1 MTHCLWREGERSEER
16 LEGKGMERRWREDE
30 KRERSEEGE
39 REEILGFDLVKTKKK
54 KKKKKVFPY

>member
-1 MTHCLWREGERSEER
+1 
-16 LEGKGMERRWREDE
+16 MERRWREDE

-54 KKKKKVFPY
+54 KKVFPY